1 MGDRIQQ
8 GAAAGRPPMVLGNAD
23 FGGTLA
29 ATRCL
34 GAHGVPVLLPGAAR
48 LDPARWSRHA
58 RRIQAP
64 SDPEQ
69 LVTWLLDEAPPGL
82 VVYPTC
88 DDLAW
93 LLARDRDALG
103 RRHHLYSPPLAA
115 VEALLDKRRLHELA
129 RAVGLACP
137 ETWYPR
143 DEAEA
148 TRLAPELPFPVLLKP
163 RTQVL
168 SRSHTKGFRAASAG
182 ELPAAWR
189 AASGELRYA
198 PSLLERIPGA
208 AVPLLQAYHR
218 DRSDR
223 ITSVAGFVDEGQRL
237 FVARAST
244 KVLQSPRGLGIG
256 ICFQSTPLEPALAG
270 AIQALCAAAG
280 YHGAFEVELLA
291 GDPPLLID
299 FNPRFYGELAF
310 EVARGL
316 PSPWLVYL
324 GALADGPALEAEVA
338 RARAA
343 PVHQDAIFCN
353 KLAARIDLC
362 SQALAGVVPVGE
374 ALRWRRWYLDHR
386 HRAVDPYEERGDPGP
401 LIAQWISVAT
411 GVLRHPRAFLRQ
423 RVWGRI

>member
-1 MGDRIQQ
+1 MGETILQ
-8 GAAAGRPPMVLGNAD
+8 GGEVARPPMVLGNAD

-58 RRIQAP
+58 RPIPGP
-64 SDPEQ
+64 SDPEL
-69 LVTWLLDEAPPGL
+69 LVAWLRDEAPAGL

-93 LLARDRDALG
+93 LLARDRDALA
-103 RRHHLYSPPLAA
+103 RRHHLYSPSIDA

-129 RAVGLACP
+129 RASGLASP

-148 TRLAPELPFPVLLKP
+148 MRLAPGLPFPVLLKP

-168 SRSHTKGFRAASAG
+168 SRSHSKGYRAASAE
-182 ELPAAWR
+182 EL
-189 AASGELRYA
+189 
-198 PSLLERIPGA
+198 
-208 AVPLLQAYHR
+208 PLLQAYHR
-218 DRSDR
+218 TRSDR
-223 ITSVAGFVDEGQRL
+223 ITSVSGFVDERQQL
-237 FVARAST
+237 FVARAAT

-256 ICFQSTPLEPALAG
+256 ICFESLPLDPALAR
-270 AIQALCAAAG
+270 AIRALCATAG

-299 FNPRFYGELAF
+299 FNPRFYGQLAF

-324 GALADGPALEAEVA
+324 GALADRPALEAEVE
-338 RARAA
+338 RALAA
-343 PVHQDAIFCN
+343 PVHDDAIFCN
-353 KLAARIDLC
+353 KLVSRLELGC
-362 SQALAGVVPVGE
+362 QALAGVVSAGE

-386 HRAVDPYEERGDPGP
+386 HRAVDPYQEAGDPGP
-401 LIAQWISVAT
+401 LLAQWGSVAA

-423 RVWGRI
+423 RVLGRL

>member
-1 MGDRIQQ
+1 M
-8 GAAAGRPPMVLGNAD
+8 ALGNAD

-29 ATRCL
+29 AARCL

-58 RRIQAP
+58 RPIPAP

-69 LVTWLLDEAPPGL
+69 LVAWLRDEAPAGL

-93 LLARDRDALG
+93 LLARDRDALA
-103 RRHHLYSPPLAA
+103 RRHHLYSPPLDAI
-115 VEALLDKRRLHELA
+115 EALLDKRRLHELA
-129 RAVGLACP
+129 RAAGLASP
-137 ETWYPR
+137 ATWYPR

-148 TRLAPELPFPVLLKP
+148 MRLAPELPFPVLLKP

-168 SRSHTKGFRAASAG
+168 SRSHSKGYRAASAE

-189 AASGELRYA
+189 AASRDLHFA

-218 DRSDR
+218 ARSDR
-223 ITSVAGFVDEGQRL
+223 ITSVSGFVDERQRL
-237 FVARAST
+237 FVARASS

-256 ICFQSTPLEPALAG
+256 ICFQSLPLDPALAG
-270 AIQALCAAAG
+270 AIRALCAAAG

-299 FNPRFYGELAF
+299 FNPRFYGQLAF

-324 GALADGPALEAEVA
+324 GALAERQALEAEVE
-338 RARAA
+338 RAQAS
-343 PVHQDAIFCN
+343 PVHDDAIFCN
-353 KLAARIDLC
+353 KLVARLELGC
-362 SQALAGVVPVGE
+362 QALAGVVSAGE
-374 ALRWRRWYLDHR
+374 ALRWRRWYHDHR

-401 LIAQWISVAT
+401 LVAQWISVTA

-423 RVWGRI
+423 QVLGRV